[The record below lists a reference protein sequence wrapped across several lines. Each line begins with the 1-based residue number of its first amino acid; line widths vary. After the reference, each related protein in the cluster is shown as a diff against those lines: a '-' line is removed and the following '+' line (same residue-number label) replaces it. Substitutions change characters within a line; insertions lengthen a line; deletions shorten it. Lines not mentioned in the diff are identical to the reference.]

1 MNCFHQEIRHQKS
14 SKSKKS
20 DPVQNTNYLFQK
32 IKMTGKNLTLKVL
45 AEEFE
50 KLKEE
55 VEELRPLK
63 QKVVE
68 LEECLKKV
76 KFDEGNDTG
85 ESSPR
90 ENRNQI
96 LDDNEKQESTS
107 KSWKCKNCDT
117 CKFTANHLK

>member
-1 MNCFHQEIRHQKS
+1 
-14 SKSKKS
+14 
-20 DPVQNTNYLFQK
+20 
-32 IKMTGKNLTLKVL
+32 MTGKKLTLKVL

-76 KFDEGNDTG
+76 KFDKGNDTG

-96 LDDNEKQESTS
+96 KMLM
-107 KSWKCKNCDT
+107 KNRNQQGNLGNA
-117 CKFTANHLK
+117 KNVKTA

>member
-1 MNCFHQEIRHQKS
+1 
-14 SKSKKS
+14 
-20 DPVQNTNYLFQK
+20 
-32 IKMTGKNLTLKVL
+32 MTGKKLTLKVL

-76 KFDEGNDTG
+76 KFDKGNDTG

-90 ENRNQI
+90 ENHNQ
-96 LDDNEKQESTS
+96 LFEDTEEESTR
-107 KSWKCKNCDT
+107 KSWKCKKCESCLESSKD
-117 CKFTANHLK
+117 LKKHIKDMHPAEIKCT